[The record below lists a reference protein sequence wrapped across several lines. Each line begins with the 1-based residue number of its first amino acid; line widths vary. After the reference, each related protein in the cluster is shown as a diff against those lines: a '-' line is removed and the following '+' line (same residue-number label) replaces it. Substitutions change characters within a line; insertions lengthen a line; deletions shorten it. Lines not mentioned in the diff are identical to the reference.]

1 MKNILIQLF
10 FVFLISS
17 SFATEKA
24 NIINNLENIDNL
36 SFKFEQNINGNIQNG
51 DCIIKYPKKI
61 FCNYNLSN
69 KKILVSNGTSI
80 VIKTKSSYYL
90 YPIEQTPLNLILDKK
105 FLLKKIRSSNERTI
119 DDKYINFVFNE
130 NENEISLFFNKET
143 FDLIGWQTID
153 LYQNLSIT
161 YLLNI
166 SKNMKLKKNLFKLP
180 KQN

>member
-1 MKNILIQLF
+1 M
-10 FVFLISS
+10 
-17 SFATEKA
+17 
-24 NIINNLENIDNL
+24 
-36 SFKFEQNINGNIQNG
+36 
-51 DCIIKYPKKI
+51 
-61 FCNYNLSN
+61 
-69 KKILVSNGTSI
+69 
-80 VIKTKSSYYL
+80 
-90 YPIEQTPLNLILDKK
+90 
-105 FLLKKIRSSNERTI
+105 LKKIRSSNERTI